1 MIANKHY
8 KTIVIS
14 DVHLGTSG
22 SKAREVTKFLNEFDC
37 ERLILNGDIIDGWQL
52 QKYGSWKKKHTAFIR
67 LLLKKIEKHNTKVT
81 YIRGNHDDF
90 LDQIVPFAIGP
101 NFKIV
106 KDMILETGDKKFY
119 ITHGDVFDLVTK
131 KAKWLAHIGDL
142 GYTFLLYINKKYN
155 QYRKSKGLPYY
166 SVSMRVKKSIK
177 LAVNYISDFEIQLAE
192 LAKSKDCQGIIC
204 GHIHQPAIKEI
215 DGIKYLNSGDWVES
229 MTALVEDFEGN
240 WDLVYYYVSEK
251 STDFTLNEIEPELL
265 KQAV

>member
-101 NFKIV
+101 NFNGQCAPV
-106 KDMILETGDKKFY
+106 G
-119 ITHGDVFDLVTK
+119 GR
-131 KAKWLAHIGDL
+131 ANGAIGQ
-142 GYTFLLYINKKYN
+142 T
-155 QYRKSKGLPYY
+155 
-166 SVSMRVKKSIK
+166 
-177 LAVNYISDFEIQLAE
+177 
-192 LAKSKDCQGIIC
+192 
-204 GHIHQPAIKEI
+204 
-215 DGIKYLNSGDWVES
+215 
-229 MTALVEDFEGN
+229 
-240 WDLVYYYVSEK
+240 
-251 STDFTLNEIEPELL
+251 
-265 KQAV
+265 